1 MIRTNRQASD
11 RDRHAET
18 HRCFIAS
25 CGVIVSLGAVT
36 RCPMVPR
43 DSNSREPRSMTK
55 GIAKMSCVLGRAV
68 GSLDNSCMTNARNGL
83 LYTAGSGAGSSCLTR
98 HGTARHENVIARSG
112 CVLHHDAQ
120 TTSIH

>member
-83 LYTAGSGAGSSCLTR
+83 LYTAGSGAGS
-98 HGTARHENVIARSG
+98 ENPAASMPDSYGRRRG
-112 CVLHHDAQ
+112 CRVDAGGGPLP
-120 TTSIH
+120 